1 VTSSHTSQHL
11 NVVFDDRRVI
21 ANAGLLLPAQLAKRL
36 GVQELLDR
44 HVDLGPA
51 AGRARVGEKALTL
64 IASLLAGGDCIDDAA
79 ALRSLG
85 SAAVLGHRVAAPSTL
100 GTFLRSF
107 SWGHLKQLDQ
117 VSELTLARAWRAG
130 ASSSRRGLTLDFD
143 STICETYGVKKQG
156 AQRTYMNVRGYQ
168 PFLAIVAESG
178 EVVHSRL
185 RGGRAA
191 PARGAGH
198 FVGEALG
205 RVRRAGCQGPLVVRA
220 DSGFYVDEVV
230 RACQRYHARFS
241 ITARMYKRVSAS
253 IAEIPSDAWQPI
265 PNWVGGTAEVAEVPY
280 LAFANSH
287 RRRSSGRHPVAVR
300 LIVRRA
306 LPDHDQLSL
315 PGLDYRYHAFITNR
329 EGSALELEADHRQH
343 AVIETYIEDLKNGLG
358 LNHLPSGRFAAN
370 AVWLALNML
379 AHNLLRWLGRLLAG
393 VGWKAKTWRH
403 RLLSVPGRV
412 VQSGR
417 RTSLRLPARW
427 PWRTQ
432 FESVLA
438 GLKTL
443 HSPP

>member
-1 VTSSHTSQHL
+1 MQ
-11 NVVFDDRRVI
+11 
-21 ANAGLLLPAQLAKRL
+21 RL
-36 GVQELLDR
+36 GLQQLLDT

-79 ALRSLG
+79 ALRAQG
-85 SAAVLGHRVAAPSTL
+85 SAAVLGHGVAAPSTL

-107 SWGHLKQLDQ
+107 RWGHVKQLDR

-130 ASSSRRGLTLDFD
+130 GGPGRQGLTLDLD
-143 STICETYGVKKQG
+143 STLCETYGVQKQG
-156 AQRTYMNVRGYQ
+156 AQRTYQNARGYQ

-205 RVRRAGCQGPLVVRA
+205 RVRRAGFPGPLVVRA
-220 DSGFYVDEVV
+220 DSGFYVEDVV
-230 RACQRYHARFS
+230 RACQRYQARFS
-241 ITARMYKRVSAS
+241 ITARLYPRVSAR
-253 IAEIPSDAWQPI
+253 IAEIPSAAWQPI
-265 PNWVGGTAEVAEVPY
+265 ANWVGGTAEVAEVPY

-287 RRRSSGRHPVAVR
+287 RRPRSGHPPVAVR

-306 LPDHDQLSL
+306 LPDRDQLHL
-315 PGLDYRYHAFITNR
+315 PGLGYRYHAFITNR
-329 EGSALELEADHRQH
+329 AGTALELEADHRQH
-343 AVIETYIEDLKNGLG
+343 AVVETYIADLKHGLG

-370 AVWLALNML
+370 AVWLALNLL
-379 AHNLLRWLGRLLAG
+379 AHNLLRWLGRWLAG

-412 VQSGR
+412 VRSGR
-417 RTSLRLPARW
+417 RTWLRLPARW
-427 PWRTQ
+427 PWRSH
-432 FESVLA
+432 FEGVLA
-438 GLKTL
+438 QLAL
-443 HSPP
+443 SSPSPA